1 MRGLR
6 EKWNA
11 RYRDTEISRTSAAR
25 VLKENLHLLPRQG
38 KALDLAC
45 GAGANAIQLAQQGLH
60 TTAWDL
66 SDVIIAKLRDY
77 ALQLDLTVHAEV
89 RDIEAWPPE
98 PNRFDVIVVAYYLE
112 RRLAPM
118 LVQAL
123 NPGGLLYYQ
132 TFIQDAVS
140 GSGPGSP
147 EFRLIPN
154 ELLTLFSA
162 LRLLVYREEGKVGD
176 VNQGFR
182 NDAMFIGLKA

>member
-1 MRGLR
+1 MRDLCD
-6 EKWNA
+6 KWNA
-11 RYRDTEISRTSAAR
+11 RYRDTEISRFSAAR

-45 GAGANAIQLAQQGLH
+45 GPGANAIQLARQGLH

-66 SDVIIAKLRDY
+66 SDVIIAKLREY
-77 ALQLDLTVHAEV
+77 ALQLGLAVHAEV

-98 PNRFDVIVVAYYLE
+98 PNRFDVIVVTHYLE
-112 RRLAPM
+112 RRLAPK
-118 LVQAL
+118 LVKAL

-132 TFIQDAVS
+132 TFVQDAVS
-140 GSGPGSP
+140 GSGPGNP
-147 EFRLIPN
+147 QFRLMPN

-162 LRLLVYREEGKVGD
+162 LRLLVYREEGTVGD

-182 NDAMFIGLKA
+182 NDAMFVGLIV